1 MKLFSE
7 VLDCG
12 SKEDGAVPSLHPKLC
27 VMDENE
33 KIEELEGLIVDLRFD
48 LKKSKDK
55 EMVYL
60 DILSNIDN
68 SLKVLFKREQEN
80 ERFNLGDD
88 VNYRECIENLKSAL
102 DEYKRVYKLR
112 L

>member
-1 MKLFSE
+1 
-7 VLDCG
+7 
-12 SKEDGAVPSLHPKLC
+12 
-27 VMDENE
+27 MDENE

-88 VNYRECIENLKSAL
+88 VNYRECIENLSRRWTNINEFINYGYEKGIG
-102 DEYKRVYKLR
+102 
-112 L
+112 

>member
-1 MKLFSE
+1 
-7 VLDCG
+7 
-12 SKEDGAVPSLHPKLC
+12 
-27 VMDENE
+27 MDENE
-33 KIEELEGLIVDLRFD
+33 KIKELEGLIVDMRFD
-48 LKKSKDK
+48 LKTNRDK
-55 EMVYL
+55 EMIYL

-88 VNYRECIENLKSAL
+88 VNYRECIVNLKESL
-102 DEYKRVYKLR
+102 DEYKRIYKLR

>member
-1 MKLFSE
+1 
-7 VLDCG
+7 
-12 SKEDGAVPSLHPKLC
+12 
-27 VMDENE
+27 MDENE
-33 KIEELEGLIVDLRFD
+33 KIEELEGLIVDLKFD

-55 EMVYL
+55 ELIYL

-88 VNYRECIENLKSAL
+88 VNYRECIKNLKSSL

>member
-1 MKLFSE
+1 ME
-7 VLDCG
+7 
-12 SKEDGAVPSLHPKLC
+12 
-27 VMDENE
+27 ENK
-33 KIEELEGLIVDLRFD
+33 KIEELEGEIVELKFQ

-55 EMVYL
+55 EMIYL
-60 DILSNIDN
+60 DILSNIDT

-80 ERFNLGDD
+80 ERFNLGDEVD
-88 VNYRECIENLKSAL
+88 YRECVKNLKSAL